1 MSNFAIEGLISGF
14 NTTEL
19 IEAILDIQYRGPV
32 DQIQTRVENESKVLA
47 SLQAVNANLLNLEIA
62 ASSLKSTSLFNAK
75 NVRSSNE
82 NIVSASV
89 SSSAQTGGMSIRV
102 DNLAKA
108 DQISSDVFVS
118 RTDELKYQGK
128 FILNGRTIEINKDD
142 TLNSIATQING
153 ANVGVKASVIQLAPS
168 QNKLVL
174 SSTSTGVNKIE
185 MREVGTSDI
194 LSKLGLITSS
204 KTDLNYDRTV
214 NANNLGALSNK
225 FTPGYTQTYTGETF
239 TVSDAG
245 GQYNLSVTLNGVDMT
260 LQDIADQINS
270 ASTAAGANISA
281 SVIEDG
287 SDRRLAITS
296 TTGIPQKFTDPNN
309 VLFHLG
315 ILGGVQSAA
324 FSSKSTAVGA
334 QLNLGAT
341 NPSTITLEDGD
352 GSDSFTFD
360 IDLDTDSLSAI
371 VSKINTQAAAAGS
384 DITAN
389 IISADGV
396 SRLELNSATGRFNI
410 LADTQNALQTLGIAD
425 RTFKHIDQRGE
436 NAQLTYNGVTV
447 NRSSNLVTDLE
458 DGVSLALIKESSET
472 VNISITEDL
481 SNVEKILQNYVD
493 AFNALSSFLSEQ
505 TYFNAETGDRGILFG
520 NSVIRELRGAL
531 SGGISR
537 SIPNLPGVKVADLNG
552 GAGIDLG
559 KIQITDRKGK
569 SYTVDLSGVKTVQE
583 IIDEI
588 NYTDGIQVKAEI
600 GSSGTA
606 INLIDLSGGTGVF
619 KVEEVNGRTTA
630 ADLGLLKQMYSN
642 NIAGSPIHE
651 AGSQSISSLGISL
664 TSAGTLTFNTNDL
677 QAALNEDSE
686 KVKNL
691 IQATGVGFAN
701 YFGSIL
707 RQFTAYG
714 TGRMSAAT
722 DGIQDKIDR
731 YNKQIKR
738 YEERANAYASVL
750 RKRFTA
756 LEVTMSKSQQ
766 LSDLL
771 AQKLSNK

>member
-19 IEAILDIQYRGPV
+19 IDAILDIQYRGPI
-32 DQIQTRVENESKVLA
+32 DQIEKRVESESQVLA
-47 SLQAVNANLLNLEIA
+47 SLQAVNANLLNLEISTA
-62 ASSLKSTSLFNAK
+62 SLKSSSLFNSK
-75 NVRSSNE
+75 NVKSSNE
-82 NIVSASV
+82 SIVSASV
-89 SSSAQTGGMSIRV
+89 SSSAKTGGMSIRV

-153 ANVGVKASVIQLAPS
+153 ANVGIKASVIQLAPS

-204 KTDLNYDRTV
+204 TTDLNYDRTV

-225 FTPGYTQTYTGETF
+225 FVTGYTQTYTGETF

-260 LQDIADQINS
+260 LQDIADQINA
-270 ASTAAGANISA
+270 ASTAASANISA
-281 SVIEDG
+281 SVIDDG
-287 SDRRLAITS
+287 GDQRLAITS

-309 VLFHLG
+309 ALFNLG
-315 ILGGVQSAA
+315 VLGGIQSAA
-324 FSSKSTAVGA
+324 FSSTLKSVGA

-341 NPSTITLEDGD
+341 NTSTITLEDGD

-371 VSKINTQAAAAGS
+371 VSKINSQASAAGS
-384 DITAN
+384 DITAK

-396 SRLELNSATGRFNI
+396 SRLELNSATGRVNI
-410 LADTQNALQTLGIAD
+410 LGDTQNALQTLGIAD
-425 RTFKHIDQRGE
+425 RKFKHIDQQGE
-436 NAQLTYNGVTV
+436 NAQLTYNGVTI
-447 NRSSNLVTDLE
+447 NRSSNVVTDLE

-481 SNVEKILQNYVD
+481 SNVETVLQSFVD
-493 AFNALSSFLSEQ
+493 AFNTLSNYLSDQ
-505 TYFNAETGDRGILFG
+505 TFFDAESGKRGILFG
-520 NSVIRELRGAL
+520 NSTIRELRGSL

-537 SIPNLPGVKVADLNG
+537 SIPNLPGVKVADLND

-559 KIQITDRKGK
+559 KIQITDRKGN

-588 NYTDGIQVKAEI
+588 NYTKGIQVKAEI
-600 GSSGTA
+600 SSSGTA
-606 INLIDLSGGTGVF
+606 INLIDQSGGTGAF
-619 KVEEVNGRTTA
+619 KVEEVNGGTTA
-630 ADLGLLKQMYSN
+630 EDLGLRKQMYSN

-664 TSAGTLTFNTNDL
+664 TSAGTLSFNSGDL
-677 QAALNEDSE
+677 QAALNEDPD

-691 IQATGVGFAN
+691 MQATGVGFAN
-701 YFGSIL
+701 YFATIL
-707 RQFTAYG
+707 QQYTAYG
-714 TGRMSAAT
+714 TGRMDAAT
-722 DGIQDKIDR
+722 EGVQDRIER
-731 YNKQIKR
+731 YNDQITR
-738 YEERANAYASVL
+738 YEERASAYETVL

-756 LEVTMSKSQQ
+756 LEVTMSQSQQ
-766 LSDLL
+766 LSNLL
-771 AQKLSNK
+771 SQKLGTS